1 MKIEFADENVA
12 RICTDNAHRMG
23 LPVAVIK
30 AARRKLIQLEAAHD
44 ERDLRNLKSLYY
56 KKLHGDREGQRQ
68 IRINDQYR
76 IVFTLSDGQRPPVI
90 TIVEIGDT
98 H

>member
-1 MKIEFADENVA
+1 M
-12 RICTDNAHRMG
+12 R
-23 LPVAVIK
+23 LPFAVIK
-30 AARRKLIQLEAAHD
+30 TARARLVQLEAAQD
-44 ERDLRNLKSLYY
+44 ERDLRALKSLNY
-56 KKLHGDREGQRQ
+56 KKKQASPDERRS

-76 IVFTLSDGQRPPVI
+76 IEFTLSEADNPPVI